1 MQLKSRLLLIP
12 LGQLKSKKSTFVDA
26 VRATKKSTFYA
37 FCAPKKSTFVDAF
50 CAPKKS
56 TFVDAFCAPKKST
69 FVDAFCAPKKST
81 FVDAQLKSKLWDC
94 RLERCFLPIEKK
106 YCCGFFF
113 LRQKEIQM
121 LPA

>member
-26 VRATKKSTFYA
+26 VRAAKKSTFY
-37 FCAPKKSTFVDAF
+37 AF

-106 YCCGFFF
+106 YCYGFFF